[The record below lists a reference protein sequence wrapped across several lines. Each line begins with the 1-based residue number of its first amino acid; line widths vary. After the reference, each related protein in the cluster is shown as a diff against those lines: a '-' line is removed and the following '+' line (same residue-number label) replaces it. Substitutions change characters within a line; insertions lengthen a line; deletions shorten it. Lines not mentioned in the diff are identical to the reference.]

1 MSLDPATVWTVI
13 VFLAL
18 GTFAL
23 RFSFLGLV
31 GRRALPDW
39 ALRLLRYTPVAV
51 IPGLMAPQIARPMAE
66 TGLPDPTLLGAVAVT
81 LLVGIW
87 RRNAIWAMLSGAL
100 VLGALTL
107 LRVALAP

>member
-51 IPGLMAPQIARPMAE
+51 IPGLMAPQIFLPLD
-66 TGLPDPTLLGAVAVT
+66 GQSSPDPARLAAVAVT
-81 LLVGIW
+81 LALGIW
-87 RRNAIWAMLSGAL
+87 TRNAIWAMLG
-100 VLGALTL
+100 GALTL
-107 LRVALAP
+107 ALATLVAA